1 MLDPPTTPSTP
12 PSSFNCS
19 TYPPRPASNSDPP
32 PALPPKLPRPPRP
45 PPISTVNL
53 PFPRSL
59 PSLPSPDDPTPSP
72 IRDSFVVPISTLS
85 PRSSK
90 RAAIKPRPST
100 SRADVLPRSRT
111 TSVDYSTSRLDLPFA
126 FDHDDPDE
134 SRDVDRVVEEEQPML
149 GGRPPLPSA
158 RKRTTAKHSTL
169 RWALV
174 ALALAGVLVLLFAR
188 SGGAGNANESP
199 EREGQEVHGQDK
211 EQVEGI
217 EKVPL
222 RQDETETFSSA
233 ETFPPAEGEFYEQ
246 DEERGDGSTVTME
259 DGSTFVYRNP
269 FGGTFTTSPA
279 SLSARPQNDTP
290 SLAEDWDWETMR
302 ISGVN
307 LGGWLTVEP
316 FITPSLFEP
325 YLASS
330 PSSPVPP
337 AVDEWTL
344 SMNLLSA
351 GGPELLHSVL
361 EGHYRTFITEKD
373 FADIASAG
381 LNWVRLP
388 VPYWAIK
395 KWEDEPFLEGVAWTY
410 LLKALRWARKYGLRI
425 NLDLHSVPGSQNG
438 WNHSGRLGSINFLHG
453 TMGLANAQ
461 RALDY
466 IGAVAEFVT
475 REGVKEVVPMFSVLN
490 EPMLSI
496 IGTEALRS
504 FYAETYRL
512 VRNITGFGAGNG
524 PFLAFHDGF
533 KGTHRWYDFSSSRAF
548 HSPSSPGPSLGGMDR
563 VAMDSHRYLAFGEPD
578 LRSLRE
584 QVLKPCQK
592 WAPEFNK
599 TFNSFGVALAGEFSL
614 AVTDCGRFL
623 NNVFEGSRLEGTF
636 PNASQPLY
644 PPSAPAGTC
653 EFWEDYE
660 SWDDEFKLALQ
671 DLAYAQ
677 MDTFQNWFYWT

>member
-1 MLDPPTTPSTP
+1 MPDPPPTPSTP
-12 PSSFNCS
+12 PSSALSCS
-19 TYPPRPASNSDPP
+19 TYPPRSSVPSGPP
-32 PALPPKLPRPPRP
+32 PALPPKLPPPPPP
-45 PPISTVNL
+45 PPISVVHL
-53 PFPRSL
+53 PFARNL
-59 PSLPSPDDPTPSP
+59 PSLPPPDNPAPSP

-90 RAAIKPRPST
+90 RLTGKPRPPS
-100 SRADVLPRSRT
+100 SRGDVLPRSRT
-111 TSVDYSTSRLDLPFA
+111 TSVDYSRSRVERSLTFEP
-126 FDHDDPDE
+126 DDADE
-134 SRDVDRVVEEEQPML
+134 SRDVDVAGGEEQPML
-149 GGRPPLPSA
+149 GGGGPLPSA
-158 RKRTTAKHSTL
+158 RKRTTAKHTAL
-169 RWALV
+169 RWTLV
-174 ALALAGVLVLLFAR
+174 AAALGAVLVLLIALN
-188 SGGAGNANESP
+188 GGSESSQ
-199 EREGQEVHGQDK
+199 RAGQEVQGQDK
-211 EQVEGI
+211 EQVEGD

-222 RQDETETFSSA
+222 REQTETSSSVEVFPSA
-233 ETFPPAEGEFYEQ
+233 EGDLSGEGEEG
-246 DEERGDGSTVTME
+246 GDGSTVTME
-259 DGSTFVYRNP
+259 DRSTFVYRNP
-269 FGGTFTTSPA
+269 FGGTFATSPS
-279 SLSARPQNDTP
+279 SLSARPQSDTP

-325 YLASS
+325 YLAAS

-344 SMNLLSA
+344 SRNLLSA

-361 EGHYRTFITEKD
+361 EEHYRTFITEKD
-373 FADIASAG
+373 FADIAAAG
-381 LNWVRLP
+381 LNWIRLP

-395 KWEDEPFLEGVAWTY
+395 KWDDEPFLEGVAWTY
-410 LLKALRWARKYGLRI
+410 LLKAIKWARKYGLRI

-466 IGAVAEFVT
+466 VGAVAEFVS
-475 REGVKEVVPMFSVLN
+475 REGVKEVVPMFSVFN

-533 KGTHRWYDFSSSRAF
+533 KGTHRWYDFSSSEAF
-548 HSPSSPGPSLGGMDR
+548 QSSSSPGPSLGGMDR
-563 VAMDSHRYLAFGEPD
+563 VALDSHRYLAFGEPD

-623 NNVFEGSRLEGTF
+623 NNVFEGTRLEGTF

-653 EFWEDYE
+653 EFWEDYQ